1 MELWNLLR
9 GAAQSN
15 PTGVA
20 AREGDRSWTW
30 AQMHDETA
38 AFAAGLSA
46 RGIAP
51 GDRVTILERNSVAYL
66 QAYFALAGLGAIAVP
81 LNVRLANPELASIL
95 QDAAPKAWLVGA
107 DFDPQV
113 DALRGEVPA
122 LELVVRLSG
131 AGEDASLADLVF
143 LRSQWIEYSQ
153 HGDNFVPWLSIID
166 VLMFNAKD
174 EVKDMLSLAD
184 LVNERRTF
192 QPHESAA
199 GDVAQLYYTS
209 GTTGRPKGV
218 MLTHG
223 NVAAHA
229 AAACTEL
236 DLFRDDV
243 WGHFAP
249 MFHLADAWA
258 VFAITREAGAHAF
271 LPRFSTSAALD
282 VLRRDGVTLTNLVPT
297 MLQALLADLDGQD
310 ARTPSL
316 RLILSG
322 GAPIAPSVVGRT
334 LDTFGCE
341 YAQTY
346 GLTETSPFLT
356 LSLLQANH
364 LRLTPEQQLA
374 VRSRTGRPYETVE
387 LEIVD
392 RANQLVPQDDR
403 AVGEIRVRGTTVS
416 PGYWQRPEVT
426 AAAFRDGWFYTGDL
440 ATWNQ
445 ERSVNIVD
453 RAKDVILTGGENVY
467 STEVEAALLE
477 HRAVLE
483 CAAYGVPHPEWGEE
497 LRIAVMLRPGDSAT
511 EDELRDH
518 CRERLANYKVPKRV
532 ELVDE
537 LPRTGSGKVQKR
549 VLRDRAAR

>member
-20 AREGDRSWTW
+20 ARQGDRSWTW
-30 AQMHDETA
+30 AQMHDETS
-38 AFAAGLSA
+38 AFAAGLVQ
-46 RGIAP
+46 RGIEP
-51 GDRVTILERNSVAYL
+51 GDRVAILERNSVAYL
-66 QAYFALAGLGAIAVP
+66 QSYFALAGIGAIAVP
-81 LNVRLANPELASIL
+81 LNVRLAIPELAGVL
-95 QDAAPKAWLVGA
+95 QDAAPKAWLIGA
-107 DFDPQV
+107 DFEDQV
-113 DALRGEVPA
+113 GALRSATPS
-122 LELVVRLSG
+122 LELVVALTGSG
-131 AGEDASLADLVF
+131 GDVTLAELVKEQGSF
-143 LRSQWIEYSQ
+143 
-153 HGDNFVPWLSIID
+153 D
-166 VLMFNAKD
+166 
-174 EVKDMLSLAD
+174 
-184 LVNERRTF
+184 
-192 QPHESAA
+192 PHESSES
-199 GDVAQLYYTS
+199 DVVQLYYTS

-258 VFAITREAGAHAF
+258 VFAITREAGTHAF
-271 LPRFSTSAALD
+271 LPRFTTSTALE

-297 MLQALLADLDGQD
+297 MLQALLADLDGED
-310 ARTPSL
+310 AQTPDL

-322 GAPIAPSVVGRT
+322 GAPIAPSVVDRT
-334 LDTFGCE
+334 LRTFGCE

-364 LRLTPEQQLA
+364 LHLPAEEQLA
-374 VRSRTGRPYETVE
+374 IRSRTGRPYETVE

-392 RANQLVPQDDR
+392 QAERPVAQDDR

-426 AAAFRDGWFYTGDL
+426 AEAFRDGWFYTGDL
-440 ATWNQ
+440 ATWNE

-483 CAAYGVPHPEWGEE
+483 CAAFGVPHPEWGEE
-497 LRIAVMLRPGDSAT
+497 LRIAVLLRPGDCAT
-511 EDELRDH
+511 ADELRDH
-518 CRERLANYKVPKRV
+518 CRERLANYKVPKCV
-532 ELVDE
+532 EFMNE

-549 VLRDRAAR
+549 VLRERAAR

>member
-131 AGEDASLADLVF
+131 AGEDV
-143 LRSQWIEYSQ
+143 
-153 HGDNFVPWLSIID
+153 
-166 VLMFNAKD
+166 
-174 EVKDMLSLAD
+174 SLAD